1 MKQYKILEDYV
12 KNEQLNIEQVIKDY
26 SGYVY
31 TAIINIAGNLS
42 DEDIEEILSDVFFIF
57 WKKKD
62 TLKKDDKI
70 SFYLVGIAKNL
81 IKEKYRKQ
89 KGNLNIDDFENNI
102 STNDDIYE
110 YYEEKCRIEQMQ
122 KIVNNL
128 DDIDKAIFR
137 MFYYNNQKS
146 KEISRKLKMNE
157 ITIRSR
163 LHRIRKQIKENI
175 DF

>member
-12 KNEQLNIEQVIKDY
+12 ENEQLNIEQVIKDY

-31 TAIINIAGNLS
+31 TAIINISENLS

-110 YYEEKCRIEQMQ
+110 YYEDKCRI
-122 KIVNNL
+122 
-128 DDIDKAIFR
+128 
-137 MFYYNNQKS
+137 
-146 KEISRKLKMNE
+146 
-157 ITIRSR
+157 
-163 LHRIRKQIKENI
+163 
-175 DF
+175 

>member
-12 KNEQLNIEQVIKDY
+12 ENEQLNIEQVIKDY
-26 SGYVY
+26 NGYVY

-42 DEDIEEILSDVFFIF
+42 NEDIEEILSDVFFIF

-89 KGNLNIDDFENNI
+89 KDNLNIEDFENNI
-102 STNDDIYE
+102 SNDGDIYE
-110 YYEEKCRIEQMQ
+110 YYEEKSRMEQIQ
-122 KIVNNL
+122 QIINNL
-128 DDIDKAIFR
+128 DDIDKTIFR
-137 MFYYNNQKS
+137 MFYYNNQKTR
-146 KEISRKLKMNE
+146 EIAQKLKMNE

-163 LHRIRKQIKENI
+163 LHRIRKQIKEKI
-175 DF
+175 KF

>member
-12 KNEQLNIEQVIKDY
+12 ENKQLNIEQVIKDY

-42 DEDIEEILSDVFFIF
+42 EEDIEEILSDVFFIF

-89 KGNLNIDDFENNI
+89 KDNLNIEDFENNI
-102 STNDDIYE
+102 STNNDIYE
-110 YYEEKCRIEQMQ
+110 YYEEKSRVEQIQ
-122 KIVNNL
+122 KIVNDL
-128 DDIDKAIFR
+128 DDIDKVIFR
-137 MFYYNNQKS
+137 LFYYNNTKSREIAQK
-146 KEISRKLKMNE
+146 KKMNQ
-157 ITIRSR
+157 ITKRSR
-163 LHRIRKQIKENI
+163 
-175 DF
+175 

>member
-1 MKQYKILEDYV
+1 MKQYKVLEDYV
-12 KNEQLNIEQVIKDY
+12 ENEQLNIEQVIKDY

-42 DEDIEEILSDVFFIF
+42 EEDIEEILSDVFFIF

-89 KGNLNIDDFENNI
+89 KDNLNIEDFENNI
-102 STNDDIYE
+102 SINDDIYE
-110 YYEEKCRIEQMQ
+110 YYEEKCRIEQIQ

-137 MFYYNNQKS
+137 LFYYNNQKS

>member
-12 KNEQLNIEQVIKDY
+12 ENEQLNIEQVIKDY

-31 TAIINIAGNLS
+31 TAIINISENLS

-89 KGNLNIDDFENNI
+89 KCNLNIDDFENNI

-110 YYEEKCRIEQMQ
+110 YYEEKCRIEQIQ

-128 DDIDKAIFR
+128 DDIDKVIFR

>member
-12 KNEQLNIEQVIKDY
+12 ENEQLNIEQVIKDY

-89 KGNLNIDDFENNI
+89 KDNLNIEDFENNI
-102 STNDDIYE
+102 SINDDIYE
-110 YYEEKCRIEQMQ
+110 YYEEKCRIEQIQ

-137 MFYYNNQKS
+137 LFYYNNQKS
-146 KEISRKLKMNE
+146 REISRKLKMNE

>member
-12 KNEQLNIEQVIKDY
+12 ENEQLNIEQVIKDY

-31 TAIINIAGNLS
+31 TTIINISENLS

-110 YYEEKCRIEQMQ
+110 YYEEKCRIEQIQ

-163 LHRIRKQIKENI
+163 LHRIRNQIKENI

>member
-12 KNEQLNIEQVIKDY
+12 ENKQLNIEQVIKDY

-42 DEDIEEILSDVFFIF
+42 EEDIEEILSDVFFIF

-89 KGNLNIDDFENNI
+89 KDNLNIEDFENNI
-102 STNDDIYE
+102 STNNDIYE
-110 YYEEKCRIEQMQ
+110 YYEEKSRVEQIQ

-128 DDIDKAIFR
+128 DDIDKVIFR
-137 MFYYNNQKS
+137 LFYYNNTKS
-146 KEISRKLKMNE
+146 REIAQKLKMNE

>member
-12 KNEQLNIEQVIKDY
+12 ENEQLNIEQVIKDY

-110 YYEEKCRIEQMQ
+110 YYEEKCRIEQIQ

>member
-12 KNEQLNIEQVIKDY
+12 ENEQLNIEQVIKDY

-42 DEDIEEILSDVFFIF
+42 NEDIEEILSDVFFIF

-89 KGNLNIDDFENNI
+89 KDNLNIEDFENNI
-102 STNDDIYE
+102 SNDGDIYE
-110 YYEEKCRIEQMQ
+110 YYEEKSRMEQIQ
-122 KIVNNL
+122 QIINNL
-128 DDIDKAIFR
+128 DDIDKTIFR
-137 MFYYNNQKS
+137 MFYYNNQKTR
-146 KEISRKLKMNE
+146 EIAQKLKMNE

-163 LHRIRKQIKENI
+163 LHRIRKQIKEKI
-175 DF
+175 KF

>member
-12 KNEQLNIEQVIKDY
+12 ENEQLNIEQVIKDY

-42 DEDIEEILSDVFFIF
+42 NEDIEEILSDVFFIF

-89 KGNLNIDDFENNI
+89 KDNLNIEDFENNI
-102 STNDDIYE
+102 SNDGDIYE
-110 YYEEKCRIEQMQ
+110 YYEEKSRMEQ
-122 KIVNNL
+122 IINNL
-128 DDIDKAIFR
+128 DDIDKTIFR
-137 MFYYNNQKS
+137 MFYYNNQKTR
-146 KEISRKLKMNE
+146 EIAQKLKMNE

-163 LHRIRKQIKENI
+163 LHRIRKQIKEKI
-175 DF
+175 KL

>member
-12 KNEQLNIEQVIKDY
+12 ENKQLNIEQVIKDY

-31 TAIINIAGNLS
+31 TAIINISENLS
-42 DEDIEEILSDVFFIF
+42 NEDIEEILSDVFFIF

-81 IKEKYRKQ
+81 IKQ

-110 YYEEKCRIEQMQ
+110 YYEEKCRIEQIQ

>member
-1 MKQYKILEDYV
+1 MKKETIKTFEEDGELNIEKIINRYNAYIYKIL
-12 KNEQLNIEQVIKDY
+12 KNSISSE
-26 SGYVY
+26 
-31 TAIINIAGNLS
+31 A
-42 DEDIEEILSDVFFIF
+42 DIEEILSDVFFIF

-110 YYEEKCRIEQMQ
+110 YYEEKCRIEQIQ

>member
-12 KNEQLNIEQVIKDY
+12 ENEQLNIEQVIKDY

-31 TAIINIAGNLS
+31 TTIINISENLS

-110 YYEEKCRIEQMQ
+110 YYEEKCRIEQIQ

>member
-12 KNEQLNIEQVIKDY
+12 ENEQLNIEQVIKDY

>member
-12 KNEQLNIEQVIKDY
+12 ENEQLNIEQVIKDY

-31 TAIINIAGNLS
+31 TAIINIAGNLRN
-42 DEDIEEILSDVFFIF
+42 EDIEEILSDVFFIF

-89 KGNLNIDDFENNI
+89 KDNLNIEDFENNI
-102 STNDDIYE
+102 SNDGDIYE
-110 YYEEKCRIEQMQ
+110 YYEEKSRMEQIQ
-122 KIVNNL
+122 QIINNL
-128 DDIDKAIFR
+128 DDIDKTIFR
-137 MFYYNNQKS
+137 MFYYNNQKTR
-146 KEISRKLKMNE
+146 EIAQKLKMNE

-163 LHRIRKQIKENI
+163 LHRIRKQIKEKI
-175 DF
+175 KF

>member
-12 KNEQLNIEQVIKDY
+12 ENKQLNIEQVIKDY

-42 DEDIEEILSDVFFIF
+42 EEDIEEILSDVFFIF

-89 KGNLNIDDFENNI
+89 KDNLNIEDFENNI
-102 STNDDIYE
+102 STNNDIYE
-110 YYEEKCRIEQMQ
+110 YYEEKSRVEQIQ
-122 KIVNNL
+122 KIVNDL
-128 DDIDKAIFR
+128 DDIDKVIFR
-137 MFYYNNQKS
+137 LFYYNNTKS
-146 KEISRKLKMNE
+146 REIAQKLKMNE

-163 LHRIRKQIKENI
+163 LHRIRKQITENI

>member
-12 KNEQLNIEQVIKDY
+12 ENKQLNIEQVIKDY

-42 DEDIEEILSDVFFIF
+42 EEDIEEILSDVFFIF

-89 KGNLNIDDFENNI
+89 KDNLNIEDFENNI
-102 STNDDIYE
+102 STNNDIYE
-110 YYEEKCRIEQMQ
+110 YYEEKSRVEQIQ
-122 KIVNNL
+122 KIVNDL
-128 DDIDKAIFR
+128 DDIDKVIFR
-137 MFYYNNQKS
+137 LFYYNNTKS
-146 KEISRKLKMNE
+146 REIAQKLKMNE

>member
-12 KNEQLNIEQVIKDY
+12 ENEQLNIEQVIKDY

-42 DEDIEEILSDVFFIF
+42 EEDIEEILSDVFFIF

-128 DDIDKAIFR
+128 DDIDKAIFG